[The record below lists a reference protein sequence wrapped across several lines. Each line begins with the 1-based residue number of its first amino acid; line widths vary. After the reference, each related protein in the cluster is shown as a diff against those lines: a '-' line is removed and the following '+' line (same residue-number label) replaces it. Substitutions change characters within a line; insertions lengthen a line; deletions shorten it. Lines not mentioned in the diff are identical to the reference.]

1 MIFHTVRGDLKSADP
16 KDVAT
21 AIFDFFQWQYNQ
33 TREEQINRNCE
44 LAAWRAA
51 NHAAEETY
59 RNSGELGWG
68 PKLPYSEAQLKLK
81 EEEVTRANH
90 HLNEARLFLNFIRDR
105 FVEKF
110 IL

>member
-33 TREEQINRNCE
+33 ARDEYENRNAE
-44 LAAWRAA
+44 LNAWHAA
-51 NHAAEETY
+51 NHAAQVEYEQ
-59 RNSGELGWG
+59 SGTLGWG
-68 PKLPYSEAQLKLK
+68 AKLPYSEAQMKAK
-81 EEEVTRANH
+81 EEEVKKAH
-90 HLNEARLFLNFIRDR
+90 HSLNEARLFLNFIRDR

-110 IL
+110 IQ

>member
-33 TREEQINRNCE
+33 AREEHVNRNCE
-44 LAAWRAA
+44 LNAWHAA
-51 NHAAEETY
+51 NQAAKAEYE
-59 RNSGELGWG
+59 RENDFGWG

-81 EEEVTRANH
+81 EEEVKTAQR

-110 IL
+110 I